1 MIYGIGTDI
10 VCVSR
15 LEQSLARFGE
25 KFARRL
31 LTPAELAD
39 FRRTLKPAHFLARRF
54 AAKEAAAKAMGT
66 GFSGGLRLRHIGV
79 THDAGGRPTLV
90 FEPPAAAWLEA
101 RGIRAAHVSIAD
113 ERDHAVAVVALETG
127 ISG

>member
-10 VCVSR
+10 VRVSR

-39 FRRTLKPAHFLARRF
+39 FRRALKPAHFLARRF
-54 AAKEAAAKAMGT
+54 AAKEAAAKALGT
-66 GFSGGLRLRHIGV
+66 GFANGLRLRHIGV
-79 THDAGGRPTLV
+79 AHDPAGRPVLV
-90 FEPPAAAWLEA
+90 FEPPAAAWLEE

-113 ERDHAVAVVALETG
+113 ERDHAVAMVTLETG
-127 ISG
+127 VSG